1 MAMGSAPGQRALHVD
16 DEAPG
21 RAAILSASHDLT
33 PTPPNCERKTM
44 FKKTP
49 SSIDDYR
56 AEFDQAQAEI
66 FAADTEARRL
76 EALPTSRGDTLQMLE
91 TLIQAETKRC
101 RAPLAGFLLEC
112 SRNVPLRHGGLR
124 GVILQ
129 RLNACVP
136 GRNPT
141 LDDLVDLFL
150 AAVGPDPLIKMVHD
164 VSAEID
170 WPNVPDGPER
180 EKQIAAAV
188 QRRERAK
195 ALAGEI
201 VDRARQCGFVFP

>member
-1 MAMGSAPGQRALHVD
+1 
-16 DEAPG
+16 
-21 RAAILSASHDLT
+21 
-33 PTPPNCERKTM
+33 M
-44 FKKTP
+44 FKKQPTT
-49 SSIDDYR
+49 IDDYR
-56 AEFDQAQAEI
+56 QEFDQAQAEI
-66 FAADTEARRL
+66 YAGDTAIRTL
-76 EALPTSRGDTLQMLE
+76 EAQPTSRADTLQMIE

-112 SRNVPLRHGGLR
+112 SRNVPLRRGGLR

-150 AAVGPDPLIKMVHD
+150 AAVGPDLLIKMIRD

-170 WPNVPDGPER
+170 WPETPDGPER

-188 QRRERAK
+188 QRRDRAK
-195 ALAGEI
+195 ALAGEL
-201 VDRARQCGFVFP
+201 VDRARQAGFVFP